1 MHTALWKG
9 GGRRPEDSE
18 RRKCGSSH
26 LTITILPTEQVW
38 QAKRN
43 HTDLVA
49 ICYTCNRKNEQNVIE
64 IQLGWKFL
72 TGISSVT
79 LFLASVTRS
88 YSKRIPTPYMA
99 KRFRKTTR
107 YTRSRSNSRPVRR
120 SRRYQR
126 KATARMASVQYHTF
140 TLVNQ
145 ITLTKDANKSYS
157 RIAWTSP
164 NTSGVISPLMA
175 LNDDPLFK
183 RLLSASDEFKI
194 YSVYGTAFVSAP
206 TGTGI

>member
-1 MHTALWKG
+1 M
-9 GGRRPEDSE
+9 
-18 RRKCGSSH
+18 
-26 LTITILPTEQVW
+26 
-38 QAKRN
+38 
-43 HTDLVA
+43 
-49 ICYTCNRKNEQNVIE
+49 IE

-88 YSKRIPTPYMA
+88 YSKRIPTPDMA

-126 KATARMASVQYHTF
+126 KATSRMASVQYHTF

-145 ITLTKDANKSYS
+145 ITLTKDAGKTYS
-157 RIAWTSP
+157 RVAWTSP

-206 TGTGI
+206 TAGTV

>member
-1 MHTALWKG
+1 MQYYQTQCVPFSQQKETHM
-9 GGRRPEDSE
+9 P
-18 RRKCGSSH
+18 
-26 LTITILPTEQVW
+26 PVP
-38 QAKRN
+38 
-43 HTDLVA
+43 
-49 ICYTCNRKNEQNVIE
+49 
-64 IQLGWKFL
+64 
-72 TGISSVT
+72 TGILQKMITKVGLLENMYREKRYRLNVGRHRLRKSS
-79 LFLASVTRS
+79 
-88 YSKRIPTPYMA
+88 PHQMA

-107 YTRSRSNSRPVRR
+107 YTRSRGNSRTIRR
-120 SRRYQR
+120 KRRYQS

-145 ITLTKDANKSYS
+145 VTLTKDSGKSYS
-157 RIAWTSP
+157 RVAWTSP

-194 YSVYGTAFVSAP
+194 YSVWGTAFTSAP